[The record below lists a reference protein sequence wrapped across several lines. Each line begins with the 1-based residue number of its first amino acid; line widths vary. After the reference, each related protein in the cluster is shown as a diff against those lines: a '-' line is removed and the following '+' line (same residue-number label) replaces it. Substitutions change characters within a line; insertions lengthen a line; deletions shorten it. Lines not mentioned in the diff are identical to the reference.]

1 MERGEKIVNDFLI
14 DITSVQ
20 KNGGDK
26 DEIKVKTRGKMR
38 KINDK
43 IYISYHEYE
52 GKMPCSCVIKIAGDE
67 KLSITKSGNVCSK
80 LVLEK
85 GKKHYCPYST
95 GEGTFVLGVFT
106 DDIKVRYAEEKCDI
120 KLKYALDINS
130 QLISRNEISISAE
143 RIKKEGKSNM
153 YILDKTISEI
163 RKAIADKILDLYK
176 DKIENV
182 DSIPRFEMEIPADTN
197 HGNLSSNVAMVSA
210 KILREAPRK
219 IAERL
224 VSELEIAGIKY
235 VRKIEVAGPGFVNFF
250 LNSEFFSDALKEI
263 NECGENYGNL
273 DYGQNKK
280 VMVEFVSANPT
291 GPMHLGNARGG
302 ALGDCL
308 SAILSKAGYQA
319 YKEFYV
325 NDAGNQ
331 IEKFGK
337 SLDVRYC
344 QICSPNE
351 DIEMPED
358 CYQGQDI
365 TDLAKEFFD
374 INGNKYMGED
384 FETRK
389 KALVSFALPK
399 NISRMKSDMEKYK
412 IFYDK
417 WFYESELHN
426 SGEVTR
432 IINLLKEKGYTYEKD
447 GCIWYKATDFGSEK
461 DEVLVRTNGIP
472 TYFAADI
479 AYHYNKFITRGFDT
493 CIDVW
498 GADHHGHV
506 ERMKGAMEALGID
519 RKRLEVILFQL
530 VRLMKNGEIVRMSKR
545 TGKAI
550 QLSDLIEEVGA
561 ESARF
566 IFNTQEPNS
575 GMDFD
580 LDLAVKQDAQNPVY
594 YVQYAHARIC
604 NVFKQLSKEKSEY
617 YENKEVDLSLL
628 GSEHEKNLI
637 YFMANYP
644 SEILRAAQKYD
655 PTKITRYVI
664 TLATLFHKFYSSSKI
679 ISENEDLTCAR
690 LYLCKCVKTIIKS
703 VLDMFK
709 VSAPENMIQEA
720 N

>member
-1 MERGEKIVNDFLI
+1 MDDFLI
-14 DITSVQ
+14 DIISVQ
-20 KNGGDK
+20 RNGEYK
-26 DEIKVKTRGKMR
+26 EEISVKIRGKVR

-43 IYISYHEYE
+43 IYVSYNEYE
-52 GKMPCSCVIKIAGDE
+52 GKSSCSCVIKTAGDK
-67 KLSITKSGNVCSK
+67 KLSVTKSGSICSK

-95 GEGTFVLGVFT
+95 KEGTFVFGVFT
-106 DDIKVRYAEEKCDI
+106 DDIKVKYTEEKCDI
-120 KLKYALDINS
+120 KLKYSLDVNS
-130 QLISRNEISISAE
+130 RLISRNEIFISAQKVE
-143 RIKKEGKSNM
+143 KGEKNM
-153 YILDKTISEI
+153 YILDKTMFEI
-163 RKAIADKILDLYK
+163 RRIIAGKILDLYK
-176 DKIENV
+176 DKFESS
-182 DSIPRFEMEIPADTN
+182 DDIPHFEIEIPADNN

-210 KILREAPRK
+210 KILKEAPRK

-224 VSELEIAGIKY
+224 VNELKIAGIKY
-235 VRKIEVAGPGFVNFF
+235 IQKIEVAGPGFINFF
-250 LNSEFFSDALKEI
+250 LDPEFFSDVLKEI
-263 NECGENYGNL
+263 NNFGESYGNL
-273 DYGQNKK
+273 DYGQNKR

-308 SAILSKAGYQA
+308 ASVLSKAGFQV

-337 SLDVRYC
+337 SLDVRYR
-344 QICSPNE
+344 QICGGDE
-351 DIEMPED
+351 EIQMPED

-365 TDLAKEFFD
+365 TDLAREFFE
-374 INGNKYMGED
+374 INGNKYIDED

-389 KALVSFALPK
+389 KALVDFALPK
-399 NISRMKSDMEKYK
+399 NISRMKRDMEKYK

-426 SGEVTR
+426 SGEVKR

-447 GCIWYKATDFGSEK
+447 GCIWYKATELGSEK

-479 AYHYNKFITRGFDT
+479 AYHYNKFVTRGFDI

-519 RKRLEVILFQL
+519 RNRLEIILIQL
-530 VRLMKNGEIVRMSKR
+530 VRLMKNGEIIRMSKR

-550 QLSDLIEEVGA
+550 ELSDLIEEVGA
-561 ESARF
+561 EPARF

-604 NVFKQLSKEKSEY
+604 NVFKQLSKEKLDY
-617 YENKEVDLSLL
+617 YKNKKADITLLSTEN
-628 GSEHEKNLI
+628 EKNLI

-644 SEILRAAQKYD
+644 SEILRAAQKYN

-679 ISENEDLTCAR
+679 ISENENLTCAR
-690 LYLCKCVKTIIKS
+690 LCLCKCAKIIIKN
-703 VLDMFK
+703 VLDMFG
-709 VSAPENMIQEA
+709 VSAPENMIQEI

>member
-1 MERGEKIVNDFLI
+1 MDDFLI
-14 DITSVQ
+14 DIISVQ
-20 KNGGDK
+20 RNGEYK
-26 DEIKVKTRGKMR
+26 EEISVKTRGKVR

-43 IYISYHEYE
+43 IYVSYNEYE
-52 GKMPCSCVIKIAGDE
+52 DKSSCSCVIKTAGDK
-67 KLSITKSGNVCSK
+67 KLSVTKSGSICSK

-95 GEGTFVLGVFT
+95 KEGTFVFGVFT
-106 DDIKVRYAEEKCDI
+106 DDIKVKYTEEKCDI
-120 KLKYALDINS
+120 KLKYTLDVNS
-130 QLISRNEISISAE
+130 RLISRNEIFISAQKVE
-143 RIKKEGKSNM
+143 EGEKDM
-153 YILDKTISEI
+153 YILDKTMFEI
-163 RKAIADKILDLYK
+163 RRIIAGKILDLYK
-176 DKIENV
+176 DKFENS
-182 DSIPRFEMEIPADTN
+182 DDIPHFEIEIPADTN
-197 HGNLSSNVAMVSA
+197 HGNLSSNVAMVST
-210 KILREAPRK
+210 KILKEAPRK

-224 VSELEIAGIKY
+224 VNELKIEGIKY
-235 VRKIEVAGPGFVNFF
+235 IQKIEVAGPGFINFF
-250 LNSEFFSDALKEI
+250 LDPEFFSDVLKEI
-263 NECGENYGNL
+263 NNFGESYGNL
-273 DYGQNKK
+273 DYGQNKR

-308 SAILSKAGYQA
+308 ASVLSKAGFQV

-337 SLDVRYC
+337 SLDVRYR
-344 QICSPNE
+344 QICGGDE
-351 DIEMPED
+351 EIQMPED

-365 TDLAKEFFD
+365 TDLAREFFE
-374 INGNKYMGED
+374 INGDKYIDED

-389 KALVSFALPK
+389 KALVDFALPK
-399 NISRMKSDMEKYK
+399 NISRMKRDMEKYK

-426 SGEVTR
+426 SGEVKR

-447 GCIWYKATDFGSEK
+447 GCIWYKATEFGSEK
-461 DEVLVRTNGIP
+461 DEVLVRTNGVP

-479 AYHYNKFITRGFDT
+479 AYHYNKFVTREFDI

-519 RKRLEVILFQL
+519 RNRLEIILIQL
-530 VRLMKNGEIVRMSKR
+530 VRLMKNGEIIRMSKR

-550 QLSDLIEEVGA
+550 ELSDLIEEVGA
-561 ESARF
+561 EPARF

-604 NVFKQLSKEKSEY
+604 NVFKQLSKEKLDY
-617 YENKEVDLSLL
+617 YKNKKADITLLSTEN
-628 GSEHEKNLI
+628 EKNLI

-644 SEILRAAQKYD
+644 SEILRAAQKYN

-679 ISENEDLTCAR
+679 ISENENLTCAR
-690 LYLCKCVKTIIKS
+690 LCLCKCAKIIIKN
-703 VLDMFK
+703 VLDMFG
-709 VSAPENMIQEA
+709 VSAPENMIQEI

>member
-1 MERGEKIVNDFLI
+1 MQKSGE
-14 DITSVQ
+14 
-20 KNGGDK
+20 DK
-26 DEIKVKTRGKMR
+26 DEINVKTRGTMK

-43 IYISYHEYE
+43 IYIAYQEYE
-52 GKMPCSCVIKIAGDE
+52 GKHSCSCVIKTESDE
-67 KLSITKSGNVCSK
+67 KLSIIKNGSIHSR
-80 LVLEK
+80 LILEK

-95 GEGTFVLGVFT
+95 KEGTFTFGVFA
-106 DDIKVRYAEEKCDI
+106 DDMKVEYTEKSCKI
-120 KLKYALDINS
+120 KLKYALDINL
-130 QLISRNEISISAE
+130 QLITRNEISITAK
-143 RIKKEGKSNM
+143 RIEEEGEKRM
-153 YILDKTISEI
+153 YVLDKTISEI
-163 RKAIADKILDLYK
+163 RKTISEKIFDLYK
-176 DKIENV
+176 DKIENSE
-182 DSIPRFEMEIPADTN
+182 DIPNFEIEIPADTN

-210 KILREAPRK
+210 KVLKESPRS
-219 IAERL
+219 IAEKL
-224 VSELEIAGIKY
+224 VSELETAAIKY
-235 VRKIEVAGPGFVNFF
+235 AEKIEVAGPGFINFF
-250 LNSEFFSDALKEI
+250 LNSEFFADSLEEI
-263 NECGENYGNL
+263 KECGEIYGNL

-280 VMVEFVSANPT
+280 IMVEFVSANPT

-308 SAILSKAGYQA
+308 AAILSKAGYQA

-337 SLDVRYC
+337 SLDVRYR
-344 QICSPNE
+344 QICSPDE

-374 INGNKYMGED
+374 INGDKYLSED
-384 FETRK
+384 FEVRK
-389 KALVSFALPK
+389 KALVDFALPK
-399 NISRMKSDMEKYK
+399 NIARMKTDMEKYK

-432 IINLLKEKGYTYEKD
+432 IINLLKEKGHTYEKD
-447 GCIWYKATDFGSEK
+447 GCVWYKATDFGSEK

-506 ERMKGAMEALGID
+506 ERMKGAMQALGID
-519 RKRLEVILFQL
+519 RNRLEVILIQL

-561 ESARF
+561 EPARF
-566 IFNTQEPNS
+566 IFNTQEANS

-604 NVFKQLSKEKSEY
+604 NVFKQLSKEKFAY
-617 YENKEVDLSLL
+617 YENKEANLKVLN
-628 GSEHEKNLI
+628 SEHEKNLI

-679 ISENEDLTCAR
+679 ISEDEDLTCAR
-690 LYLCKCVKTIIKS
+690 LYLCKCVKIIIKN

-709 VSAPENMIQEA
+709 VSAPENMAQQVS
-720 N
+720 

>member
-1 MERGEKIVNDFLI
+1 MDDFLI
-14 DITSVQ
+14 EITSVQ
-20 KNGGDK
+20 KSGEDK
-26 DEIKVKTRGKMR
+26 DEIKVKTRGKVR

-43 IYISYHEYE
+43 IYIAYTEYE
-52 GKMPCSCVIKIAGDE
+52 GKYPCSTVIKAENDE
-67 KLSITKSGNVCSK
+67 QLSITKSGSVCSK
-80 LVLEK
+80 LILEK
-85 GKKHYCPYST
+85 GKKHYCPYGT
-95 GEGTFVLGVFT
+95 KEGTFVFGVFT
-106 DDIKVRYAEEKCDI
+106 DDMKVEYTENKCEV

-130 QLISRNEISISAE
+130 QLINRNEISISAQKIE
-143 RIKKEGKSNM
+143 KKGEKKM
-153 YILDKTISEI
+153 YILDRTMSEI
-163 RKAIADKILDLYK
+163 KKTIADKIFDLYK
-176 DKIENV
+176 DKIESLENISNFDV
-182 DSIPRFEMEIPADTN
+182 EIPADTN

-210 KILREAPRK
+210 RVLKEAPRK
-219 IAERL
+219 IAEKL
-224 VSELEIAGIKY
+224 VSELENAGIKY
-235 VRKIEVAGPGFVNFF
+235 VQKVEVAGPGFINFF
-250 LNSEFFSDALKEI
+250 LSSEFFSDALKEI
-263 NECGENYGNL
+263 KEFGENYGNL

-308 SAILSKAGYQA
+308 AAILSKAGYRA

-337 SLDVRYC
+337 SLDVRYR
-344 QICSPNE
+344 QICEE

-374 INGNKYMGED
+374 INGDKYIGED

-389 KALVSFALPK
+389 KALVDFALPK
-399 NISRMKSDMEKYK
+399 NIARMKKDMEKYK

-426 SGEVTR
+426 SGEVKR
-432 IINLLKEKGYTYEKD
+432 IINLLTEKGYTYEKD
-447 GCIWYKATDFGSEK
+447 GCTWYKATDFGSEK

-479 AYHYNKFITRGFDT
+479 AYHYNKFVTRGFDT

-519 RKRLEVILFQL
+519 RDRLEVILIQL

-561 ESARF
+561 EPARF
-566 IFNTQEPNS
+566 IFNTQESNS

-604 NVFKQLSKEKSEY
+604 NVFKQLSKEKFDY
-617 YENKEVDLSLL
+617 YENKIADLSLL

-644 SEILRAAQKYD
+644 AEILRAAQKYD

-679 ISENEDLTCAR
+679 ISENEELTCAR
-690 LYLCKCVKTIIKS
+690 LYLCKCVRIIIKN

-709 VSAPENMIQEA
+709 VSAPENMVQEA

>member
-1 MERGEKIVNDFLI
+1 MIE
-14 DITSVQ
+14 ITSVQ
-20 KNGGDK
+20 RSGEDK
-26 DEIKVKTRGKMR
+26 DEIKVKTRGTVK

-43 IYISYHEYE
+43 IYVAYNEYE
-52 GKMPCSCVIKIAGDE
+52 GRYPCGCVIKAESDE
-67 KLSITKSGNVCSK
+67 KLCVIKNGSVSTK

-95 GEGTFVLGVFT
+95 KEGTFILGVFA
-106 DDIKVRYAEEKCDI
+106 DDMEVRYTEESCDI

-130 QLISRNEISISAE
+130 QLISRNEISISAQKIEKE
-143 RIKKEGKSNM
+143 REKHEM

-163 RKAIADKILDLYK
+163 KETIAKKIFELYK
-176 DKIENV
+176 DKIEKIEN
-182 DSIPRFEMEIPADTN
+182 IPNFEIEIPTEAS

-210 KILREAPRK
+210 RILREAPRK
-219 IAERL
+219 IAEKL
-224 VSELEIAGIKY
+224 LAELEHAGIKY
-235 VRKIEVAGPGFVNFF
+235 IERVEVAGPGFINFF
-250 LNSEFFSDALKEI
+250 LSQEFFADALKEI
-263 NECGENYGNL
+263 NECEENYGNL

-308 SAILSKAGYQA
+308 AAILSKAGYQA

-337 SLDVRYC
+337 SLDVRYR

-374 INGNKYMGED
+374 INGDKYLSED
-384 FETRK
+384 FEVRK
-389 KALVSFALPK
+389 KALVDFALPK
-399 NISRMKSDMEKYK
+399 NIARMKSDMEKYK

-447 GCIWYKATDFGSEK
+447 GCVWYKATNFGGEK

-519 RKRLEVILFQL
+519 RNRLEVILIQL

-561 ESARF
+561 EPARF

-604 NVFKQLSKEKSEY
+604 NVFKQLSKEKLAY
-617 YENKEVDLSLL
+617 YENKEVDLSVLS
-628 GSEHEKNLI
+628 SEHEKNLI

-664 TLATLFHKFYSSSKI
+664 TLATLFHRFYSSSKI
-679 ISENEDLTCAR
+679 ISENEELTAAR
-690 LYLCKCVKTIIKS
+690 LYLCRCVKVIIKN

-709 VSAPENMIQEA
+709 VSAPENMVQEVSFDK
-720 N
+720 NG